1 MRNRRTPLYGEKM
14 NEPILVVDSLSKSY
28 KGFSLKNVSF
38 SLTPGTITGFIGRN
52 GAGKTTTIK
61 AILGLIPSDSGHVYF
76 NGVDSKDNET
86 ALRNEV
92 GVLFGGADFYP
103 AKRLRNITNV
113 SKRFYKSWNEELYRK
128 WLRFFSLDENKR
140 IKELSNGMK
149 VKYAL
154 ALALSHDAKVLLLDE
169 PTSGLDPVS
178 RDELLDVLKEIA
190 KKKKVA
196 ILFSTHVISDL
207 EACADDIIYIR
218 EGAIIAFSDLASFKE
233 NYRHVRGL
241 LSSLTEE
248 KKKAILHL
256 RASQDHYEGVITKD
270 NEGLFLLEE
279 ITASSLEEIMIAN
292 ERGRNDEE
300 SPL

>member
-1 MRNRRTPLYGEKM
+1 M

-28 KGFSLKNVSF
+28 KSFSLKNVSF
-38 SLTPGTITGFIGRN
+38 SLKPGTITGFIGRN

-61 AILGLIPSDSGHVYF
+61 AILGLVPSNGGHVYF
-76 NGVDSKDNET
+76 NGVNSEDSEM
-86 ALRNEV
+86 ALKNEV
-92 GVLFGGADFYP
+92 GLIFGGADFYP
-103 AKRLRNITNV
+103 AKRLYSITNV
-113 SKRFYKSWNEELYRK
+113 SKRFYKNWDEELYRK
-128 WLRFFSLDENKR
+128 WLRFFSLDDRKR
-140 IKELSNGMK
+140 IKELSSGMK

-154 ALALSHDAKVLLLDE
+154 ALALSHGAKILLLDE

-207 EACADDIIYIR
+207 EACADDIVYIR
-218 EGAIIAFSDLASFKE
+218 DGAIVAFSVLSSFKD
-233 NYRHVRGL
+233 NYRHVWGTL
-241 LSSLTEE
+241 ASLTDD
-248 KKKAILHL
+248 KKEAILHFRENL
-256 RASQDHYEGVITKD
+256 NHYDGVIAK
-270 NEGLFLLEE
+270 NSEGLFLSEE
-279 ITASSLEEIMIAN
+279 ITAASLEEIMLAI